1 MEKVSLTYFV
11 DFVLSSGT
19 PKLTGVR
26 EYKERKDELSMDF
39 YRPMREAIVEM
50 HRKGEPSAVLDE
62 VAATQAV
69 ERRRR
74 IYPVVAS
81 GYRRFLA
88 SRDVRWFEPPQASHR
103 LGDIELNINPELGLV
118 IDGRPHLV
126 KLHMRCE
133 RLASRRAALM
143 LGLLSAGLKSAE
155 HEIAVLDVQRARL
168 HTSAA
173 PDPRIDVLV
182 RGEAAAFSSMFLS
195 V

>member
-26 EYKERKDELSMDF
+26 EYKERRDELSKDF

-50 HRKGEPSAVLDE
+50 HRKGQRFAILDD
-62 VAATQAV
+62 VAPTQAV

-74 IYPVVAS
+74 IYPGVAA
-81 GYRRFLA
+81 GYQRFLA
-88 SRDVRWFEPPQASHR
+88 SRDVRWFEPPQASYQ
-103 LGDIELNINPELGLV
+103 LGDLELNVNPELGLV

-133 RLASRRAALM
+133 RIASRRAAVM
-143 LGLLSAGLKSAE
+143 LGLLSAGLASAE
-155 HEIAVLDVQRARL
+155 HEIAVLDVQRGKL
-168 HTSAA
+168 HTAA
-173 PDPRIDVLV
+173 TPDPRIDVLV
-182 RGEAAAFSSMFLS
+182 RGEAAAFMSMF
-195 V
+195 VAV

>member
-26 EYKERKDELSMDF
+26 EYKERRDELSMDF

-50 HRKGEPSAVLDE
+50 HRKGERDAILDD

-74 IYPVVAS
+74 IYPVVAA
-81 GYRRFLA
+81 GYQRFLA
-88 SRDVRWFEPPQASHR
+88 SRDVRWFEPPQASYR
-103 LGDIELNINPELGLV
+103 LGDLELNVNPELGLV
-118 IDGRPHLV
+118 LDGRPHLV

-133 RLASRRAALM
+133 RLASRRAAVM
-143 LGLLSAGLKSAE
+143 LGLLSAGLASAE
-155 HEIAVLDVQRARL
+155 HEIAVLDVQRGKL
-168 HTSAA
+168 HTAAA

-182 RGEAAAFSSMFLS
+182 RGEAAAFASMF
-195 V
+195 VAI